1 MQCTSNAYFAIIFS
15 AIKNSLW
22 KATEINYVLDKG
34 DRLSKSMGINQ
45 RLAVDE
51 LPHLINIE
59 GYHIDTDFFYNIVI
73 YLGIRT
79 IFLKILV
86 IQTPVRQEMM
96 QFLLVEV

>member
-1 MQCTSNAYFAIIFS
+1 
-15 AIKNSLW
+15 
-22 KATEINYVLDKG
+22 
-34 DRLSKSMGINQ
+34 MGINQ

-86 IQTPVRQEMM
+86 IQTPARQEMI

>member
-1 MQCTSNAYFAIIFS
+1 
-15 AIKNSLW
+15 
-22 KATEINYVLDKG
+22 
-34 DRLSKSMGINQ
+34 MGINQ

-59 GYHIDTDFFYNIVI
+59 VYHIDTDFFYNIVI

-86 IQTPVRQEMM
+86 I
-96 QFLLVEV
+96 